1 MKPILI
7 FSPAGRG
14 FAAAANSDV
23 DLNLL
28 LALASSNP
36 FRKISVEPP
45 ARASDEGLVAVMP
58 SDDPPPVLDGDAGA
72 LVAAGAAGVSSLP
85 QAAKATMAMSKK
97 TPIQILWIPLDSCLI
112 RLYKPFP
119 PVILEPD

>member
-1 MKPILI
+1 
-7 FSPAGRG
+7 
-14 FAAAANSDV
+14 
-23 DLNLL
+23 
-28 LALASSNP
+28 
-36 FRKISVEPP
+36 
-45 ARASDEGLVAVMP
+45 MP

-72 LVAAGAAGVSSLP
+72 LVAAGDTGVSSLP